1 MNIVLKAPVDFADYQ
16 RFKMLEVNKRYHKT
30 TEYTLFKIITDKTL
44 ENLKNRFS
52 PDDFKFIDECIGII
66 IIAEYQKMEFIYSE
80 TYKDW
85 VSLLKK
91 LNILI

>member
-1 MNIVLKAPVDFADYQ
+1 MLKTPVDFADYQ
-16 RFKMLEVNKRYHKT
+16 RYKMLEVTKRFHET
-30 TEYTLFKIITDKTL
+30 TEYNLYKKITDKAV
-44 ENLKNRFS
+44 EDLKNRFKS
-52 PDDFKFIDECIGII
+52 DDFKFIDECIGTI